1 MGAASLS
8 KRQDIPSIPL
18 ALFNGRELI
27 SFRTTSLV
35 VAFKVKV
42 RDTGW
47 I

>member
-1 MGAASLS
+1 MDAASLS
-8 KRQDIPSIPL
+8 KRQDIPSRPR
-18 ALFNGRELI
+18 ALFKGSELI
-27 SFRTTSLV
+27 SFRAISLV